1 MERPED
7 PLSFIAFYV
16 LKNKHKLNI
25 PQPPPLQEKEPGE
38 DKPAGE
44 EQNPEPVA

>member
-16 LKNKHKLNI
+16 LKNKHRLNL
-25 PQPPPLQEKEPGE
+25 PQAPPLPEKEE
-38 DKPAGE
+38 ETKPAE
-44 EQNPEPVA
+44 DHNPEQPVA